1 MQKQGKSVKEIIDT
15 KLIIII
21 KRIAK
26 KKKKKGSGVTEE
38 KNRYDELPEVLHT
51 LPHADR

>member
-21 KRIAK
+21 KRIA